1 MTEKKLPICAIW
13 SSLGSFTMTWFGRAR
28 SPSPPPPTGVISLPK
43 SAAAMGG
50 PRALL
55 LLLITLISASSVTA
69 LKEKVPCIEN
79 GKFYRNP
86 NRHPDYVWSQTE
98 CAKYYLCIE
107 DEVKIQFC
115 SSIQFYVL
123 PIDNFVKIPDR
134 RCRNFLGCVETS

>member
-1 MTEKKLPICAIW
+1 MRGPTTSPMT
-13 SSLGSFTMTWFGRAR
+13 S
-28 SPSPPPPTGVISLPK
+28 
-43 SAAAMGG
+43 
-50 PRALL
+50 LL
-55 LLLITLISASSVTA
+55 LLTLISSSSILFVEA
-69 LKEKVPCIEN
+69 LKVKVPCIEN

-123 PIDNFVKIPDR
+123 PIGNFVKIPDR
-134 RCRNFLGCVETS
+134 R

>member
-1 MTEKKLPICAIW
+1 M
-13 SSLGSFTMTWFGRAR
+13 
-28 SPSPPPPTGVISLPK
+28 
-43 SAAAMGG
+43 
-50 PRALL
+50 L

-107 DEVKIQFC
+107 DEVKIKFC
-115 SSIQFYVL
+115 SSIQFFVL
-123 PIDNFVKIPDR
+123 PIGNFVKKPDR